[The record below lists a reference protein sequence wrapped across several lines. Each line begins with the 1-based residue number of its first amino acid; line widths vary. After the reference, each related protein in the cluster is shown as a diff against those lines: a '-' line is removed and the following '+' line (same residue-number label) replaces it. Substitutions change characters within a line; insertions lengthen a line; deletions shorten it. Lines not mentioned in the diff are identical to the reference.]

1 MSIIKPYSQ
10 LSDEQRE
17 FINSCTNTDENI
29 FLDGPPWSGKSLFCL
44 YNLRT
49 IVETDNIKSLF
60 MVSNNAMYGYMSMAL
75 KELEIGERV
84 NVDTKNRFFWKMAKD
99 YRLSVS
105 LDADYHENYDSILTN
120 LLEEDID
127 KKYGLVIVNEVQDYL
142 TKEWELIKRMS
153 ERVICYGDFKQTLYD
168 DKVARE
174 TIINDCV
181 HKQLNYLYN
190 DASTNKL
197 IKIRDYFFA
206 DSKLVQTKEESC
218 LVQPLSNDVEYNFI
232 DVDYENE
239 FKAIADKIKLLKK
252 KNSRV
257 AIIHPNN
264 NRFAELSIYLGNRDI
279 EHAYYEINKD
289 LRKHDFTST
298 TPLFLSVFNAEGLQF
313 DNVILFGFD
322 QSNYI
327 LQMKREENKLKS
339 ILYVGMTRARNTTYI
354 IRTDDTVDELKAFE
368 EGTI

>member
-1 MSIIKPYSQ
+1 M
-10 LSDEQRE
+10 
-17 FINSCTNTDENI
+17 
-29 FLDGPPWSGKSLFCL
+29 
-44 YNLRT
+44 
-49 IVETDNIKSLF
+49 
-60 MVSNNAMYGYMSMAL
+60 
-75 KELEIGERV
+75 
-84 NVDTKNRFFWKMAKD
+84 
-99 YRLSVS
+99 
-105 LDADYHENYDSILTN
+105 
-120 LLEEDID
+120 
-127 KKYGLVIVNEVQDYL
+127 
-142 TKEWELIKRMS
+142 
-153 ERVICYGDFKQTLYD
+153 
-168 DKVARE
+168 
-174 TIINDCV
+174 
-181 HKQLNYLYN
+181 
-190 DASTNKL
+190 
-197 IKIRDYFFA
+197 
-206 DSKLVQTKEESC
+206 
-218 LVQPLSNDVEYNFI
+218 
-232 DVDYENE
+232 
-239 FKAIADKIKLLKK
+239 
-252 KNSRV
+252 